1 MKTHTLEAG
10 QFVDFILKHED
21 DVNCENTIFST
32 TALTQRRWVRIT
44 WSNEYFF
51 RVYWQLLKL
60 QLPMQ
65 RSYLQ
70 QRSSS
75 SCIIIVIVIVIIIII
90 IYLFIYLPWQS
101 CIFSDASSP
110 NVVVP
115 SGHEMQEIWA
125 SWSWYWSTAHAR
137 QLDPLKKWPRGQLTG
152 WKKKEQKSFI
162 PFIVLGYNYNWAT
175 FLASSFLGR
184 Q

>member
-90 IYLFIYLPWQS
+90 IYLFIYL
-101 CIFSDASSP
+101 F
-110 NVVVP
+110 
-115 SGHEMQEIWA
+115 
-125 SWSWYWSTAHAR
+125 T
-137 QLDPLKKWPRGQLTG
+137 LT
-152 WKKKEQKSFI
+152 
-162 PFIVLGYNYNWAT
+162 VLHFFWC
-175 FLASSFLGR
+175 FLAKRCCTKWAWDAGNLGLLILVLIHCTCTTAGSIEKVATR
-184 Q
+184 TVN

>member
-1 MKTHTLEAG
+1 MQITPFFWSFNRIRTHGLCVSASVLYHLSYMKTHTLEAG

-32 TALTQRRWVRIT
+32 TALKQRRWVRIT

-65 RSYLQ
+65 RSYLH

-90 IYLFIYLPWQS
+90 IYLFIYL
-101 CIFSDASSP
+101 FLYLDSP
-110 NVVVP
+110 AFFLMLPRQTLLYQVGMRCRKFGP
-115 SGHEMQEIWA
+115 LDPGIGPLHMHDSWIHWKSGHED
-125 SWSWYWSTAHAR
+125 S
-137 QLDPLKKWPRGQLTG
+137 
-152 WKKKEQKSFI
+152 
-162 PFIVLGYNYNWAT
+162 
-175 FLASSFLGR
+175 
-184 Q
+184 